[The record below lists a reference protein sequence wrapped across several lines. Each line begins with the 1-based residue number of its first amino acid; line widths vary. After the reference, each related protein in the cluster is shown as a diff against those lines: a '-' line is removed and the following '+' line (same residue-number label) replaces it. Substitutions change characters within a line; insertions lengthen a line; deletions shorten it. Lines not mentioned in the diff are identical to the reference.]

1 MIDTIEF
8 EVKPSRVLVK
18 GPKRRIYFPI
28 KRADVFGDKRRK
40 RSRTRQAESQKYI
53 QEMDNA

>member
-1 MIDTIEF
+1 MESLIEF

-28 KRADVFGDKRRK
+28 KRADVFGDKRKK
-40 RSRTRQAESQKYI
+40 RIRTRQAELSKAI
-53 QEMDNA
+53 KEN